1 MADPKKVFREY
12 VRFSFETPT
21 EKITVISVI
30 VGEIIIG
37 LLIIY
42 AVLFGP
48 LK

>member
-1 MADPKKVFREY
+1 MAGAKKFFREH
-12 VRFSFETPT
+12 VRFSFRTPT

-30 VGEIIIG
+30 VGEIIIR